1 MCRFVSR
8 RLAAAGFASALAG
21 LGAAGILA
29 AQSASS
35 QDPSQP
41 PPKFRVDANFVRVDV
56 YPLRSGKPVLGL
68 KAEDFEILEDG
79 ALQRIET
86 FEHVVVRPA
95 GSQEERIDPG
105 SQREALQAVANPRN
119 RVFVIFL
126 DTANVDV
133 SSAHGVN
140 EPLIRLLN
148 RILGPDDLV
157 GIMTPEMAATQV
169 VFGRKTQVIEES
181 LRRNWAWGERFSV
194 MRDEREHAYNS
205 CYPPLSHEKGHE
217 SALAREMI
225 RRKRELATLNALED
239 LVKYLRLIR
248 EERKAV
254 LTVTEGW
261 LLFRENRELMK
272 LREDPAMRWKEQVPS
287 VEPVTVGL
295 NGKLTTSDP
304 RKVDSDTLTKSECD
318 GDRAMLAMLD
328 NDRYFRDILD
338 EANYANVSFYP
349 IDPRGL
355 PAADNPIGPDVPPPP
370 IIDQAMLKQR
380 IEVMR
385 TMAENTDGLAVVNN
399 NDLDRGMQRISDD
412 LTSYYLLGYSSS
424 NSKLDG
430 RFRSIKVRVKQP
442 GVEVRARR
450 GYRSPTAA
458 EVVAARRAADAPV
471 PDVVKT
477 TAAAIDRLSRI
488 RPEARFRVHAISGTN
503 GTVWIAGELQPPPPG
518 QQPDDF
524 AQGGT
529 AAIELTSG
537 KLSTS
542 SKVALMA
549 GERNFLT
556 TMTLPQGASGA
567 VDVRVRLTSDS
578 SRLPLLDSIRVD
590 TSSKNE
596 PLLFRRSATTGNRLL
611 PAADFRFSRT
621 ERIRIEIP
629 TGDAKPGAGRVLDR
643 VGQPLQVPVT
653 TGERVDTAT
662 GQRWVT
668 ADVTLAALAPSDY
681 AIEVALQGTAEER
694 TLVGIRVTR

>member
-1 MCRFVSR
+1 MAVVG
-8 RLAAAGFASALAG
+8 LASALAG

-29 AQSASS
+29 AQSAPS
-35 QDPSQP
+35 QDASQQ

-56 YPLRSGKPVLGL
+56 YPLRGGKPVLGL
-68 KAEDFEILEDG
+68 KAEDFEILEDN

-95 GSQEERIDPG
+95 GAQEERLDPG
-105 SQREALQAVANPRN
+105 SQRAALQAVANPRS

-126 DTANVDV
+126 DTGNVDV
-133 SSAHGVN
+133 ASAHAVN
-140 EPLIRLLN
+140 EPLIRLID
-148 RILGPDDLV
+148 RILGPDDLIGV
-157 GIMTPEMAATQV
+157 MTPAMAATQV

-181 LRRNWAWGERFSV
+181 LRRNWAWGDRFS
-194 MRDEREHAYNS
+194 MKRDQRENAYMA
-205 CYPPLSHEKGHE
+205 CYPLLSYEKGQE

-254 LTVTEGW
+254 LTVSEGW
-261 LLFRENRELMK
+261 MLYRENRDLMK
-272 LREDPAMRWKEQVPS
+272 LREDPATKWKEPVPS
-287 VEPVTVGL
+287 LEPVTVGL
-295 NGKLTTSDP
+295 NGKLTTTDP
-304 RKVDSDTLTKSECD
+304 RKVDSEYLNKSECD

-355 PAADNPIGPDVPPPP
+355 PAVDNPIGPDPPPPP
-370 IIDQAMLKQR
+370 IVDQAMLKHR

-442 GVEVRARR
+442 GIEVRARR
-450 GYRSPTAA
+450 GYRSATEA
-458 EVVAARRAADAPV
+458 EVTAARRAADAPV
-471 PDVVKT
+471 PDIVKAT
-477 TAAAIDRLSRI
+477 TAALDRLGRI
-488 RPEARFRVHAISGTN
+488 RPEARFRVHAISN
-503 GTVWIAGELQPPPPG
+503 AAGTVWVAGELQPAASG
-518 QQPDDF
+518 QPDAF
-524 AQGGT
+524 VQGAT
-529 AAIELTSG
+529 AAIEVSSGGTS
-537 KLSTS
+537 TN
-542 SKVALMA
+542 SKVALKP
-549 GERNFLT
+549 GERAFVT
-556 TMTLPQGASGA
+556 SLPLPHGASGN
-567 VDVRVRLTSDS
+567 VDVRVRLTAEGGG
-578 SRLPLLDSIRVD
+578 LPLQDSIRFD
-590 TSSKNE
+590 TSTKGE
-596 PLLFRRSATTGNRLL
+596 PLLFRRGATTGNRLL

-621 ERIRIEIP
+621 ERVRIEIP
-629 TGDAKPGAGRVLDR
+629 VGDAKPGAGRVLDR
-643 VGQPLQVPVT
+643 AGQPVQVPVT
-653 TGERVDTAT
+653 TGERVDQSS

-668 ADVTLAALAPSDY
+668 ADVTLAALAPGDY
-681 AIEVALQGTAEER
+681 AIELAVQGTTEER
-694 TLVGIRVTR
+694 TLVGVRVTR